1 MKVKIFTED
10 YTEPAVMKDVLE
22 YYFESLKFTSRARKK
37 AEIGIALSCVSLV
50 VSVLSFIIILL

>member
-10 YTEPAVMKDVLE
+10 YTEPAAMKDVLE

-37 AEIGIALSCVSLV
+37 RKLG
-50 VSVLSFIIILL
+50 